1 MKSSRSKEMTVALAF
16 AFGCMSGGA
25 LATIAIIMMTR

>member
-1 MKSSRSKEMTVALAF
+1 MKKSRSKETTVALAF

-25 LATIAIIMMTR
+25 LATIAIILMMR